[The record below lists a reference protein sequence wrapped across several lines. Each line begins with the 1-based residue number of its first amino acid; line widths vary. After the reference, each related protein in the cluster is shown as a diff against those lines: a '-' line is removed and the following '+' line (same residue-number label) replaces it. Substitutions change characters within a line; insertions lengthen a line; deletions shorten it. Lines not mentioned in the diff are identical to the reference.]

1 MTSDIEH
8 RLYRFVQEMY
18 QKKKKAV
25 RTKILFPQLPH
36 YITLNVQFSKTNKQT
51 NKFMRHAKNHETML
65 HNREKRVKKLSLR
78 KLRCGIHF
86 TKTLY
91 QLLQISPKNQ
101 IKSCLMN

>member
-1 MTSDIEH
+1 MFS
-8 RLYRFVQEMY
+8 F
-18 QKKKKAV
+18 QKKKK
-25 RTKILFPQLPH
+25 
-36 YITLNVQFSKTNKQT
+36 T